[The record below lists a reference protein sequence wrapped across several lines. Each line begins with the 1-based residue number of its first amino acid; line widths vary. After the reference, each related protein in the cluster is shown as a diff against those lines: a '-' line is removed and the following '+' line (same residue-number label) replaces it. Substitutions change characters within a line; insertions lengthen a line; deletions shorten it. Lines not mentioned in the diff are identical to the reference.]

1 MTSLV
6 QKIPVDS
13 NRHEFVMTQ
22 NAWKRC
28 CCITL
33 LTWLVYFPPITLLL
47 IVYWHTGDCKE
58 TFNVKS
64 TKIAQTTQNIWN
76 FIVGKS
82 TLQEMA
88 KFGDYPGDIIL
99 KPRDREIRSKI
110 WCLPDYPGELTAL
123 LAGAGRNGKLQNG
136 LFFLHFCAVFILL
149 PLTVTRNFSSLQP
162 FVKSHFLE
170 YTLPRFFN
178 L

>member
-28 CCITL
+28 CCITFDLIGL
-33 LTWLVYFPPITLLL
+33 LPTNHI
-47 IVYWHTGDCKE
+47 IGYWHTGDYKE
-58 TFNVKS
+58 TFDVKS

-123 LAGAGRNGKLQNG
+123 LAGAGRNGKLLNG
-136 LFFLHFCAVFILL
+136 LFFLHFCTVFILL